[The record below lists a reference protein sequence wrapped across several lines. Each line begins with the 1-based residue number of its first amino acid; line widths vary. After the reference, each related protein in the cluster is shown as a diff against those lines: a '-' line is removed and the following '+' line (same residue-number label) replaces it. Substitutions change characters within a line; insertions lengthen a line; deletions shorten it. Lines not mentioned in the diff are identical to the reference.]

1 MVRPS
6 TRLTQAI
13 RHTRFAQNTARHQSK
28 RFASS
33 TPGGSGTEGAQK
45 KAEDALATAQKY
57 AGDAVNVGKRWLGP
71 VGEKL
76 GNALGAYRQP
86 LVYNFSV
93 AKEFLKQVYVAERLQ
108 PPTSVNAFTS
118 AYSTLWARASNPQYW
133 REIAQSGEWTKVGI
147 YAIEAYG
154 IFKVGEIVGRR
165 SLVGYNL
172 N

>member
-6 TRLTQAI
+6 TRLAQAV
-13 RHTRFAQNTARHQSK
+13 RATRFAQNTARHQSK

-33 TPGGSGTEGAQK
+33 TPGGSGTEGTQK
-45 KAEDALATAQKY
+45 KAEDALAAAQKY
-57 AGDAVNVGKRWLGP
+57 VGEAVAVGKRFLGP

-76 GNALGAYRQP
+76 GNALGSYRQP

-93 AKEFLKQVYVAERLQ
+93 AREFLKQVYVAERLQ
-108 PPTSVNAFTS
+108 PPTSLNTITS
-118 AYSTLWARASNPQYW
+118 AYATIWARASNPQYW
-133 REIAQSGEWTKVGI
+133 REIARSGEWTKVGI

-165 SLVGYNL
+165 SFVGYSVN
-172 N
+172 